1 MDQQLKRKHLHQ
13 DQQCAVCGAHP
24 ADQTEEEMGAVEPAP
39 GWAGEPV
46 PICDLCDNIESSR
59 AEAIQLGKERFW
71 VGPKMR
77 RAFTASEWDWWAVD
91 DAVAVPRGEGDTW
104 WHGAEYGVVLDSG
117 RTGKGREWVLVHLNE
132 GDEDERITEYA
143 PGDLIEKSNPYQE
156 EY

>member
-24 ADQTEEEMGAVEPAP
+24 ADQTDEEMGAVEPAP

>member
-24 ADQTEEEMGAVEPAP
+24 ADQTDEEMGAVEPAP

-156 EY
+156 EH